1 MCDSMKLKMTFYL
14 MSYDAFEFVE
24 GMGYACGIIVAWKI
38 NNMHLVVEIKHFK
51 FMHLRVCFE
60 NGKYW
65 KFTPI
70 YASPLDGLRHELWN
84 FINMIEDGM
93 NDSWLIAS
101 DFNDVIS

>member
-51 FMHLRVCFE
+51 FMHLRVSFE
-60 NGKYW
+60 NGKYLR
-65 KFTPI
+65 I
-70 YASPLDGLRHELWN
+70 CGRDGLCMWN
-84 FINMIEDGM
+84 YCGLED
-93 NDSWLIAS
+93 
-101 DFNDVIS
+101 